1 MNAIMD
7 PHDFWAAR
15 PWLRYIY
22 EDAKYRRLSPFG
34 LLLAVMARFSA
45 LTPPNVTVRVAP
57 HNRPMTL
64 NLNVVLVGRAGEGKG
79 ETITEAEYLLPTPAD
94 NRMKPIKL
102 KTGEGVVDVFVK
114 RTERRD
120 ENGRI
125 LKGDYETAIQTD
137 RGLIRLTEVTDLRTA
152 FAGEG
157 STVMGT
163 LLAAFSGE
171 MLGGNTRSAKSNVT
185 LPRNC
190 YRLSALIAAQPAA
203 ADVFFNNAEVGL
215 LSRFLFA
222 NVGDPD
228 APDTQPPAPHGMMPD
243 LAATIPEG
251 PSDAQLLTLM
261 QRDGIPT
268 PGGAGMLAWPA
279 HTITLPE
286 AAAREADRIRLRG
299 TRGLLGDE
307 DAHRIEPL
315 ARLTALF
322 AIADGRE
329 QANDQDWALANTC
342 VAMSDAVR
350 TSCAEA
356 MRASSRNRRVQ
367 RAVDEQIAKAE
378 ADEQVLAQQVARAKD
393 IILNY
398 LAKHDAERVGRNRGE
413 FAPRLKRIPDEART
427 AAFDELVQ
435 EGRIDTWPNGKGT
448 AYALAATPPEG

>member
-190 YRLSALIAAQPAA
+190 YRLSALIAAQQAGCTREPVLAWRVSSMA
-203 ADVFFNNAEVGL
+203 SAG
-215 LSRFLFA
+215 
-222 NVGDPD
+222 GK
-228 APDTQPPAPHGMMPD
+228 M
-243 LAATIPEG
+243 LAAY
-251 PSDAQLLTLM
+251 
-261 QRDGIPT
+261 
-268 PGGAGMLAWPA
+268 
-279 HTITLPE
+279 
-286 AAAREADRIRLRG
+286 
-299 TRGLLGDE
+299 
-307 DAHRIEPL
+307 
-315 ARLTALF
+315 ARLSGDDAVVVG
-322 AIADGRE
+322 DGRE
-329 QANDQDWALANTC
+329 CREIVISTY
-342 VAMSDAVR
+342 DASLGMGHGPTTPPDPLMTEEFGVGMCLLDFAHHARRYHYDAAGIVR
-350 TSCAEA
+350 L
-356 MRASSRNRRVQ
+356 
-367 RAVDEQIAKAE
+367 
-378 ADEQVLAQQVARAKD
+378 ADEVDPSSPFGPWADVAR
-393 IILNY
+393 
-398 LAKHDAERVGRNRGE
+398 
-413 FAPRLKRIPDEART
+413 
-427 AAFDELVQ
+427 ELGVAH
-435 EGRIDTWPNGKGT
+435 E
-448 AYALAATPPEG
+448 